1 MEDVLALTKQIVSV
15 VGTVEMLKNFD
26 KQKKVPGFVW
36 VIITVILGTL
46 SVLPFVPDWALD
58 AALVVSISTLFYDV
72 VLQNIKKLMN
82 RKLGGDN
89 E

>member
-1 MEDVLALTKQIVSV
+1 MDEVLELTKQIVSV

-58 AALVVSISTLFYDV
+58 AALVVSISSLFYDV

>member
-1 MEDVLALTKQIVSV
+1 MDAVLELTKQIVTV

-36 VIITVILGTL
+36 VIVTIVLGTL
-46 SVLPFVPDWALD
+46 SVLPFVPAWVLD
-58 AALVVSISTLFYDV
+58 AALVVSISSLFYDV

>member
-1 MEDVLALTKQIVSV
+1 MDEVLELTKQIVSV

-46 SVLPFVPDWALD
+46 SVLPFVPEWALD
-58 AALVVSISTLFYDV
+58 AALVVSISSLFYDV

>member
-1 MEDVLALTKQIVSV
+1 MDAVLELTKQIVSV

-36 VIITVILGTL
+36 VIITMILGTL
-46 SVLPFVPDWALD
+46 SVLPFVPAWVLD
-58 AALVVSISTLFYDV
+58 AALVISISTLFYDV

>member
-1 MEDVLALTKQIVSV
+1 MDEVAELTKQIVSV

-36 VIITVILGTL
+36 VSITVILGTL
-46 SVLPFVPDWALD
+46 SVLPFVPEWVLD
-58 AALVVSISTLFYDV
+58 AALVVSVSTLFYDV
-72 VLQNIKKLMN
+72 VLQSIKKLIQ
-82 RKLGGDN
+82 KKFGGNN

>member
-1 MEDVLALTKQIVSV
+1 MDEIAELTKQIVSV

-46 SVLPFVPDWALD
+46 SVMPFIPAWVLD
-58 AALVVSISTLFYDV
+58 AALVVSISSLFYDV

>member
-1 MEDVLALTKQIVSV
+1 MDAVLELTKQIVSV

-36 VIITVILGTL
+36 VIVTIILGTL
-46 SVLPFVPDWALD
+46 SVLPFVPAWVLD
-58 AALVVSISTLFYDV
+58 AALVVSISSLFYDV

>member
-1 MEDVLALTKQIVSV
+1 MDEVLELTKQIVSV

-26 KQKKVPGFVW
+26 KKKKVPGFVW
-36 VIITVILGTL
+36 VIVTVILGTL
-46 SVLPFVPDWALD
+46 SVLPFVPAWALD
-58 AALVVSISTLFYDV
+58 AALVVSISSLFYDV

>member
-1 MEDVLALTKQIVSV
+1 MDEVLELTKQIVSV

-36 VIITVILGTL
+36 VIITIIFGTL
-46 SVLPFVPDWALD
+46 SVLPFVPEWALD
-58 AALVVSISTLFYDV
+58 AALVVSISSLFYDV